1 MKIRLLCG
9 SALAVFVLSLAGCHQ
24 LPGKPRVGSEDIRP
38 DEVKD
43 FAKLYAS
50 NCAAC
55 HGSDGRNG
63 PSIALANPVY
73 QAIVD
78 EKSLR
83 KAITNGGPGKLM
95 PAFGRTAGGMLTAE
109 QVEVLV
115 QGIRQH
121 WYKPGYLKNQ
131 SVPGYKTDVQG
142 DVMRGQQSFQTYCVS
157 CHGES
162 SQKKTNSGSVMDRSY
177 LDLVSD
183 QSLRNTVIAG
193 RPDLGHPDW
202 RNAFPGYP
210 MSDQEVTDIVT
221 WIASQRQGSPTQP
234 SPGRE

>member
-1 MKIRLLCG
+1 
-9 SALAVFVLSLAGCHQ
+9 
-24 LPGKPRVGSEDIRP
+24 
-38 DEVKD
+38 
-43 FAKLYAS
+43 
-50 NCAAC
+50 
-55 HGSDGRNG
+55 
-63 PSIALANPVY
+63 VY

-78 EKSLR
+78 ENSLR

-95 PAFGRTAGGMLTAE
+95 PAFGRSAGGMLTAE

-121 WYKPGYLKNQ
+121 WYKPGYLENQ
-131 SVPGYKTDVQG
+131 AVPPYKADMKG

-157 CHGES
+157 CHRETA
-162 SQKKTNSGSVMDRSY
+162 QKKANSGSVIDRSY

-202 RNAFPGYP
+202 RNAFPGHP